1 MEKEGTVIKYYY
13 SVDDQVT
20 WNEVAAEQKENS
32 YNEDLL
38 AKTTDDFYV
47 KVEYDP
53 TKTGTAT
60 EEEKSNKLTLE
71 FIYTQKTGGGA
82 IIPDNTVSFG
92 GQTVTLAEAGDD
104 GLYKDEYEDERY
116 IYKGLNPDNY
126 ITFNNES
133 WRILSIEKDGTLKI
147 AKKDNI
153 GRRTFD
159 SRGYRD
165 NTSNGTGGTYCIQGS
180 SGCNAWTVSDNFVN
194 VSKIGTVLKD
204 SELNTY
210 LNNEYLRTINEDS
223 KYIINHDFNIGAP
236 GDSSNTDDIAT
247 DISQEALYKW
257 NGKIGLINVT
267 DILRTTIST
276 DCTSLSVA
284 YNNGSK
290 SVCSNNNWM
299 WPQSGWLWTITP
311 LLNITTNIR
320 IVGGNGYISSTYSVD
335 GGISVLPV
343 LYLTSDIILSG
354 EGTIDDPYTIN
365 S

>member
-1 MEKEGTVIKYYY
+1 MDAETKAMIAGMGVELTELAVKGIVGKVDSKIKSIKLEKDIVKI
-13 SVDDQVT
+13 Q
-20 WNEVAAEQKENS
+20 NS
-32 YNEDLL
+32 YEEIINELL
-38 AKTTDDFYV
+38 SDR
-47 KVEYDP
+47 E
-53 TKTGTAT
+53 
-60 EEEKSNKLTLE
+60 N
-71 FIYTQKTGGGA
+71 A
-82 IIPDNTVSFG
+82 IRIA
-92 GQTVTLAEAGDD
+92 Q
-104 GLYKDEYEDERY
+104 LYKNEYEDERY

>member
-1 MEKEGTVIKYYY
+1 MAEMERRNRG
-13 SVDDQVT
+13 
-20 WNEVAAEQKENS
+20 
-32 YNEDLL
+32 
-38 AKTTDDFYV
+38 
-47 KVEYDP
+47 
-53 TKTGTAT
+53 
-60 EEEKSNKLTLE
+60 
-71 FIYTQKTGGGA
+71 
-82 IIPDNTVSFG
+82 
-92 GQTVTLAEAGDD
+92 
-104 GLYKDEYEDERY
+104 
-116 IYKGLNPDNY
+116 
-126 ITFNNES
+126 
-133 WRILSIEKDGTLKI
+133 ILSIEKDGTLKI